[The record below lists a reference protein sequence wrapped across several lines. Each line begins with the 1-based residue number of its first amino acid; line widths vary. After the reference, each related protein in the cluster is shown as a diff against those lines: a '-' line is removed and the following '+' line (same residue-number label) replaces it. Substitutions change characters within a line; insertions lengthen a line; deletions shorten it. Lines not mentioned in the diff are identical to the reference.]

1 MYNTT
6 NTTQQTVATDSLV
19 NLGSSTLSC
28 CKIAHDADSSDVTI
42 KASGNYLV
50 LVNMDVI
57 TAGTTGNIIMQLF
70 GNNNLISGARATVNS
85 ATANGIE
92 NISFQMPITVLP
104 NCCAIRNNLPFVL
117 TIKNLGVDAT
127 VSNVSFTLIQ

>member
-1 MYNTT
+1 MFNTV
-6 NTTQQTVATDSLV
+6 NTASQTVATGGLV
-19 NLGSSTLSC
+19 GLGSTTLSC
-28 CKIAHDADSSDVTI
+28 CKVSHSSGSTDVSLRT
-42 KASGNYLV
+42 SGSYLV

-57 TAGTTGNIIMQLF
+57 TTTTTGNIIMQLL
-70 GNNNLISGARATVNS
+70 GNGTAITGGEATVNS

-92 NISFQMPITVLP
+92 NISFQIPITVLP
-104 NCCAIRNNLPFVL
+104 NCCAIRNNLPYTL

>member
-1 MYNTT
+1 
-6 NTTQQTVATDSLV
+6 
-19 NLGSSTLSC
+19 
-28 CKIAHDADSSDVTI
+28 
-42 KASGNYLV
+42 
-50 LVNMDVI
+50 MDVI

-104 NCCAIRNNLPFVL
+104 NCCAIRNNLPLVL